1 MTDWDQEGFPSFDG
15 STDAVS
21 SLTSSKNGTSTGDTP
36 GGPVDIPWTHVA
48 LSAIPLLVVAL
59 FSVRMQLEL
68 HDKLLIAI
76 LRCFSQLSALGWIL
90 VPIFTADTW
99 WLTMLYGSFMVIIAS
114 LEAASRPQYTFRG
127 ALFTVMVVLGSVGA
141 VTVWFALFIVVGVS
155 PWYDPQYM
163 IPILGMI
170 LGNSCSGVSVG
181 LSAILNEFVAG
192 RDHIELLLSFG
203 ANRTEATR
211 EVMYRAIQLSMT
223 PLINAMN
230 VVGLVSIPGMM
241 TGQILGG
248 SDPWKAAKYQICI
261 FQLIGAAASTSAIL
275 LVFVVCFVLFD
286 ADDRLGAD
294 RPVKRTENFL
304 VAWWR
309 RRKEARDGRDGRHG
323 RDGRDGREVRRES
336 RRGGLRESLLSPAT
350 DDD

>member
-15 STDAVS
+15 STDDAVS
-21 SLTSSKNGTSTGDTP
+21 SSLTSSSKNGTSTGDTSD
-36 GGPVDIPWTHVA
+36 GPVDILWTHVA

-68 HDKLLIAI
+68 HDKLLVAI
-76 LRCFSQLSALGWIL
+76 LRCFSQLSVLGWIL

-286 ADDRLGAD
+286 AEDRLGG
-294 RPVKRTENFL
+294 RPVKRPENFL

-309 RRKEARDGRDGRHG
+309 RRKEARDGGVG

-336 RRGGLRESLLSPAT
+336 RRGGLRESLLLP

>member
-15 STDAVS
+15 STDDAVS
-21 SLTSSKNGTSTGDTP
+21 SSLTSSSKNGTSTGDTSD
-36 GGPVDIPWTHVA
+36 GPVDIPWTHVA

-68 HDKLLIAI
+68 HDKLLVAI
-76 LRCFSQLSALGWIL
+76 LRCFSQLSVLGWIL

-286 ADDRLGAD
+286 DEDRLGG
-294 RPVKRTENFL
+294 RPVKRPENFL

-309 RRKEARDGRDGRHG
+309 RRKEARDGGV
-323 RDGRDGREVRRES
+323 GRDGREVRRES
-336 RRGGLRESLLSPAT
+336 RRGGLRESLLLP

>member
-15 STDAVS
+15 STDDAVS
-21 SLTSSKNGTSTGDTP
+21 SSLTSSSKNGTSTGDTSD
-36 GGPVDIPWTHVA
+36 GPVDIPWTHVA

-68 HDKLLIAI
+68 HDKLLVAI
-76 LRCFSQLSALGWIL
+76 LRCFTQLSVLGWIL

-286 ADDRLGAD
+286 AEDRLGG
-294 RPVKRTENFL
+294 RPVKRPENFL

-309 RRKEARDGRDGRHG
+309 RRKEARDGGV
-323 RDGRDGREVRRES
+323 GRDGREVRRES
-336 RRGGLRESLLSPAT
+336 RRGGLRESLLLP